1 MTTARD
7 VAERAGTSTAVV
19 SYVFNNG
26 PRPVSAATRQRVL
39 DAAEE
44 LQYRPNALA
53 RALSFGR
60 TNSIGLVVPHIRNPF
75 FAALAEQLEV
85 KAREQQHLMLIGDAG
100 GDPHQ
105 EAAHISSFI
114 ERKVDG
120 IVLVSLRTQS
130 ELESLDTADVP
141 VVALHP
147 LPANLPA
154 STLSIDMAAAAEEAT
169 LHLFSHGY
177 RHIGALTGPGDS
189 VGTSDHMAG
198 IQRAAG
204 GAPDARVSHRSCA
217 ISRYAA
223 ADEAARWLA
232 DADRP
237 EAIYCATDEQAFGVL
252 YAAWEAGLSVP
263 RDLAVLGFDST
274 DDCAVTIPPLSAI
287 RQPLPIMAERAME
300 LLVSGE
306 ARERPTRVTL
316 PYELVRRASCG
327 C

>member
-60 TNSIGLVVPHIRNPF
+60 TYSVGLVVPHIRNPYL
-75 FAALAEQLEV
+75 AALAEQLEV
-85 KAREQQHLMLIGDAG
+85 KARERGHLLLIGDAG
-100 GDPHQ
+100 GDPNQ

-120 IVLVSLRTQS
+120 IVLVSLRTQR
-130 ELESLDTADVP
+130 ELQELDTVDVP

-147 LPANLPA
+147 LPPELPA
-154 STLSIDMAAAAEEAT
+154 SSLSIDFAAAAEEAT
-169 LHLFSHGY
+169 RHLLDHGY
-177 RHIGALTGPGDS
+177 AHIGALTGPEDS
-189 VGTSDHMAG
+189 MGTSEHLTGINRAIAG
-198 IQRAAG
+198 VP
-204 GAPDARVSHRSCA
+204 GAQLSHRACA
-217 ISRYAA
+217 ISRYVAA
-223 ADEAARWLA
+223 EEIRPWLA
-232 DADRP
+232 ANDRP
-237 EAIYCATDEQAFGVL
+237 RAIYCATDEQAFGVL
-252 YAAWEAGLSVP
+252 FAAWEAGLSVP
-263 RDLAVLGFDST
+263 GDVAVLGFDGT
-274 DDCAVTIPPLSAI
+274 DDCRVSIPPLTAI
-287 RQPLPIMAERAME
+287 RQPVPEMAAQAVE
-300 LLVSGE
+300 LLVSGD
-306 ARERPTRVTL
+306 AHDRPMRVTL